1 MRPAERTWRRSERR
15 RRGRRGSLKNAAM
28 KSAWRCDTQKPSAR
42 RAALF
47 RNCSSA
53 FSARR
58 CVATAVVSASSS
70 NRVLRHGMFV

>member
-1 MRPAERTWRRSERR
+1 MSEPEWTATARTPLLVEERRHEVGVALRHAEAER
-15 RRGRRGSLKNAAM
+15 
-28 KSAWRCDTQKPSAR
+28 AR
-42 RAALF
+42 APLF